1 MKKVVLKMVEEEIV
15 LLKKEKPTL
24 ISGGKRADGRSFT
37 QLRPIKISAG
47 VLKQADGSALIEWGR
62 NKVVAG
68 VYGPH
73 EVFPKHLT
81 NPYRALVNARYMMT
95 PFASLEEHGR
105 AGPNRRSI
113 EISKVAKHVFEN
125 IILTQDFPK
134 TMIDVHMEVLQSDG
148 GTRVAAITA
157 ASVAL
162 ADAGIPL
169 RDLACGVSVGKVEGQ
184 LVVDLDKYEDNFGES
199 DMPMIFA
206 PRSGELL
213 LYQMD
218 GMLSRDEIA
227 QCIEMGLRASK
238 EIRELQVN
246 ALKEKYEAIAAK
258 ASAEASGEASAES

>member
-1 MKKVVLKMVEEEIV
+1 MAEEEVVLM
-15 LLKKEKPTL
+15 KKEKPVL
-24 ISGGKRADGRSFT
+24 ISGGRRADGRKFT
-37 QLRPIKISAG
+37 DLRPLKISAG

-62 NKVVAG
+62 NKVIVG

-81 NPYRALVNARYMMT
+81 NPYRAIINARYVMT

-125 IILTQDFPK
+125 TVITQEFPK

-169 RDLACGVSVGKVEGQ
+169 RDLACGVSVGKVEGE
-184 LVVDLDKYEDNFGES
+184 LVVDLDKYEDNLGES

-206 PRSGELL
+206 PRTRELL

-218 GMLSRDEIA
+218 GMLTRE
-227 QCIEMGLRASK
+227 
-238 EIRELQVN
+238 EIRECIKMGLNASEKIHALQVK

-258 ASAEASGEASAES
+258 ASAETKGNGSNGETSEGK